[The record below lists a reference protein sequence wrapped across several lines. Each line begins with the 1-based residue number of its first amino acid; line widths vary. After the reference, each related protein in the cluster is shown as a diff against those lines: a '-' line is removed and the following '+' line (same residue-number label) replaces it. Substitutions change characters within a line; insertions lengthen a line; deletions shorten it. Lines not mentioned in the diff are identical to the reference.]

1 MSQFKYEK
9 LILDTAKALQCFIEE
24 YKRDR
29 PKFLNNNNNNNNN
42 QQQPQI
48 GELTEDK
55 VKLIT
60 TYALLNLTNVNN
72 QKDFNL
78 AVERY
83 LNDLKTS
90 EDGKTYVRYNNTW
103 KEVDFN
109 SFQGR
114 PGRDGYTPYIQN
126 GKWFLNNVDLG
137 VNATGESAYDI
148 AKRLNKPN
156 TDSEESWVNSL
167 KGNKGEQG
175 EKGLKGDKG
184 TSISSVTLSN
194 ESDKTYL
201 NINLEDNTSSK
212 LLLPLLK
219 GDKGEPGRDVDP
231 AVINRI
237 NTELS
242 NKVDKVDGKQLS
254 TNDFTTAE
262 KQKLE
267 SIDLSTKLDKGTYSG
282 TAKDLNDKIEQIL
295 TLLRS
300 NNVNLDTLQEI
311 VDYITLNRIKLEA
324 LGISNIAGLTQA
336 LSDKAPL
343 NHNHDDRYMLKEHK
357 PTWNDIQ
364 NKPDNLANSGNIQ
377 DLQRK
382 IDEINSVLSQK
393 ASVNHTHNWND
404 IQSKPSIN
412 KSDNVYTIPGIGGN
426 IEIPSWVGSNKP
438 VYTWDDIQNKPEF
451 NYLPLSGGLISPN
464 TNDYGQGIRIGTLN
478 SWSLIQL
485 GAVGLTGTTENS
497 WTISKK
503 PNNSLQINIG
513 EIGSQE
519 LKRGLNLTVD
529 TLSFSTKTN
538 TLFEV
543 NNEFAH
549 TDKIFDAPIIRI
561 HQSGLDY
568 ISLNSKDYK
577 LNVKI
582 GSGNRDS
589 GEFKPV
595 LASGYE
601 VPNGMQT
608 RLLAADGQ
616 NYGLGIGQKQT
627 INLKGLNENKY
638 YLVYCEVSPRDRVK
652 VRVQNALNWTS
663 KPSWATHD
671 GGFSLNLEFEQTG
684 NGWGSTISDI
694 NITQYNYLWSNVEPV
709 MNINQIGQSNKMYMY
724 LRGGGEYY
732 VYHWSQSGESNVWV
746 NPRKN
751 EGNLEENGVSL
762 PYCRDWDAN
771 LKVVATNIRSYKD
784 GTYGE
789 VTKIDKSL
797 VINEIFLD
805 NYSNSKTNIWTDNNE
820 LNVGSRNVGGY
831 SKIYCQGYKIHS
843 KDDNYI
849 LTAGGNSIHRKN
861 LVSKIIQVTTST
873 FGITENNVG
882 QIAHIANDCVLNFNT
897 MPELSTFA
905 VRKVYDG
912 GSVTFSGSL
921 PPIYTGDT
929 VLNGKKGST
938 AIIDYGLNNQIFIDI
953 RNI

>member
-29 PKFLNNNNNNNNN
+29 PKFLNNN
-42 QQQPQI
+42 
-48 GELTEDK
+48 
-55 VKLIT
+55 T

-83 LNDLKTS
+83 LNDLRTS

-103 KEVDFN
+103 KEVNLNDL
-109 SFQGR
+109 QGR

-126 GKWFLNNVDLG
+126 GKWFLNNIDLG

-156 TDSEESWVNSL
+156 TDSEENWVNSL

-184 TSISSVTLSN
+184 TGISSITLSN
-194 ESDKTYL
+194 ETDKTYL
-201 NINLEDNTSSK
+201 NINLENNTNSK

-231 AVINRI
+231 AVINRLNQEI
-237 NTELS
+237 DK
-242 NKVDKVDGKQLS
+242 KVDKVDGKQLS

-300 NNVNLDTLQEI
+300 NNVSLDTLQEI
-311 VDYITLNRIKLEA
+311 VDYITLNRTKLEA
-324 LGISNIAGLTQA
+324 LGINNIAGLTQA

-357 PTWNDIQ
+357 PTWNDVQ
-364 NKPDNLANSGNIQ
+364 NKPDNLATSCNIQ

-382 IDEINSVLSQK
+382 IDQVNSVLSQK
-393 ASVNHTHNWND
+393 ASTNHTHNWND
-404 IQSKPSIN
+404 IQSKPFIN
-412 KSDNVYTIPGIGGN
+412 KSGNVYTIPGLGGN
-426 IEIPSWVGSNKP
+426 IEIPSWVTQTKPTYDWSEIGNKP
-438 VYTWDDIQNKPEF
+438 SL
-451 NYLPLSGGLISPN
+451 NYLPLTGGVLTPGDVVWYDGLKIAKSTAGWSTFLLGSSGNLDNTSWMIARNPQGQLMIQSTDNGLDTGLLLSNDFLKWKGSIFSVTKEGEVHANKMLESPRLLLHVS
-464 TNDYGQGIRIGTLN
+464 GI
-478 SWSLIQL
+478 
-485 GAVGLTGTTENS
+485 
-497 WTISKK
+497 
-503 PNNSLQINIG
+503 
-513 EIGSQE
+513 
-519 LKRGLNLTVD
+519 
-529 TLSFSTKTN
+529 
-538 TLFEV
+538 
-543 NNEFAH
+543 
-549 TDKIFDAPIIRI
+549 
-561 HQSGLDY
+561 DY

-577 LNVKI
+577 LNVKD
-582 GSGNRDS
+582 GAAGRDS

-601 VPNGMQT
+601 VPNGKQT

-638 YLVYCEVSPRDRVK
+638 YLIYCEVSTMDRVR
-652 VRVQNALNWTS
+652 VRVQNALNYTS
-663 KPSWATHD
+663 KPSWSTHN
-671 GGFSLNLEFEQTG
+671 GGFSLNLEFNQTG
-684 NGWGSTISDI
+684 NGWGSNYSDI

-709 MNINQIGQSNKMYMY
+709 MSIGQIGQSNKMYMY

-732 VYHWSQSGESNVWV
+732 VYQWSQNGDSHVWV
-746 NPRKN
+746 NPRKS
-751 EGNLEENGVSL
+751 EGNFEENGVSL
-762 PYCRDWDAN
+762 PYCRDWDNN
-771 LKVVATNIRSYKD
+771 LKVVATTIRSYKD
-784 GTYGE
+784 GGYGE

-797 VINEIFLD
+797 VVNEVFLD

-820 LNVGSRNVGGY
+820 LNIGSRNAGGY
-831 SKIYCQGYKIHS
+831 SKIYCQGYKVNGS
-843 KDDNYI
+843 DDNH
-849 LTAGGNSIHRKN
+849 LLLAGGGTIHRKN
-861 LVSKIIQVTTST
+861 LVSKVIQVTTPT
-873 FGITENNVG
+873 FDITGDNVG
-882 QIAHIANDCVLNFNT
+882 QTAHVATNCVLNYNT

-905 VRKVYDG
+905 VRKIYDG

-921 PPIYTGDT
+921 SPIYTGDA

>member
-83 LNDLKTS
+83 LNDLRTS

-156 TDSEESWVNSL
+156 TDSEENWVNSL

-184 TSISSVTLSN
+184 TGISSITLSN
-194 ESDKTYL
+194 ETDKTYL
-201 NINLEDNTSSK
+201 NINLEDNTNSK

-231 AVINRI
+231 VVINRI
-237 NTELS
+237 NQEIDK
-242 NKVDKVDGKQLS
+242 KVDKVNGKQLS

-295 TLLRS
+295 TLLSS

-311 VDYITLNRIKLEA
+311 VDFITLNRSKLET

-364 NKPDNLANSGNIQ
+364 NKPDNLANIGNIQ

-382 IDEINSVLSQK
+382 IDQVNEVLSQK
-393 ASVNHTHNWND
+393 ASTNHTHNWND

-412 KSDNVYTIPGIGGN
+412 KSGNVYTIPGIGGN
-426 IEIPSWVGSNKP
+426 IEIPSWVTQTKP
-438 VYTWDDIQNKPEF
+438 TYDWTEIQNKPEF
-451 NYLPLSGGLISPN
+451 NYLLLSGGMITPTEN
-464 TNDYGQGIRIGTLN
+464 NFREGIRIGDKDG
-478 SWSLIQL
+478 WSLVQL
-485 GAVGLTGTTENS
+485 GAVNTFGTTENS
-497 WTISKK
+497 WTITKK
-503 PNNSLQINIG
+503 PNNSFQISNGGINDNI
-513 EIGSQE
+513 
-519 LKRGLNLTVD
+519 KKGLNLTANSL
-529 TLSFSTKTN
+529 TFSDNTN

-543 NNEFAH
+543 TNELVH
-549 TDKIFDAPIIRI
+549 TNKVFDAPYIRI
-561 HQSGLDY
+561 HQSGSDY

-577 LNVKI
+577 LNVKV

-601 VPNGMQT
+601 VPNGTQT
-608 RLLAADGQ
+608 KLLTANGES
-616 NYGLGIGQKQT
+616 YGLGVGQKQI

-638 YLVYCEVSPRDRVK
+638 YLIYCTVASTDRIK

-663 KPSWATHD
+663 KPSWSTHD

-684 NGWGSTISDI
+684 NGWGSN
-694 NITQYNYLWSNVEPV
+694 NIDLNIIQYNILWTNVEPV
-709 MNINQIGQSNKMYMY
+709 MNIGQISQSNKMYMY

-732 VYHWSQSGESNVWV
+732 VYHWSQEGKSDIWA
-746 NPRKN
+746 NPRKS
-751 EGNLEENGVSL
+751 EGNFEENGVSL
-762 PYCRDWDAN
+762 PYCKDWDNN
-771 LKVVATNIRSYKD
+771 LKVVATTIRSYKD
-784 GTYGE
+784 GSYGE

-805 NYSNSKTNIWTDNNE
+805 NYSNSKTNIWTQNNE
-820 LNVGSRNVGGY
+820 LNIGSRNNGGY
-831 SKIYCQGYKIHS
+831 TKINCNGYKKVDSSEDHFLLGNGEHEHRKFLGRCGEIS
-843 KDDNYI
+843 SNWTITQNWYGQSINI
-849 LTAGGNSIHRKN
+849 LAQCNVDLSPMENNFNISFRKCFAGG
-861 LVSKIIQVTTST
+861 QVT
-873 FGITENNVG
+873 FITTGKTV
-882 QIAHIANDCVLNFNT
+882 IF
-897 MPELSTFA
+897 
-905 VRKVYDG
+905 
-912 GSVTFSGSL
+912 
-921 PPIYTGDT
+921 TGDNQF
-929 VLNGKKGST
+929 NGGDGST
-938 AIIDYGLNNQIFIDI
+938 CVVSSTNNKLYIDI

>member
-29 PKFLNNNNNNNNN
+29 PKFLNNNNSNNNNN

-60 TYALLNLTNVNN
+60 TYALLNLTNTNN

-78 AVERY
+78 SIERY
-83 LNDLKTS
+83 LNDLRTS

-103 KEVDFN
+103 KEVNLNDL
-109 SFQGR
+109 QGR

-156 TDSEESWVNSL
+156 TDSEENWVNSL

-184 TSISSVTLSN
+184 TGISSITLSN
-194 ESDKTYL
+194 ETDKTYL
-201 NINLEDNTSSK
+201 NINLEDNTNSK

-231 AVINRI
+231 AIINRLNQAI
-237 NTELS
+237 N

-311 VDYITLNRIKLEA
+311 VDYITLNRTKLEA

-382 IDEINSVLSQK
+382 IDQINSVLSQK
-393 ASVNHTHNWND
+393 ASSNHTHNWSD

-412 KSDNVYTIPGIGGN
+412 KSDNVYTIPGLGGN
-426 IEIPSWVGSNKP
+426 IEIPSWVTQTKP
-438 VYTWDDIQNKPEF
+438 TYDWSEIQNKPEIDIELKYKRLTEVTGNITDLLKDKPGVFRVGDSARLQGMPNEDWYHFFGGRHYNRSEQRNYYFALRSHTVDNYFWLGRQNNTENVEWFKFVGFKDLNNNKLFREWNLEHGLSAYIGNSNVF
-451 NYLPLSGGLISPN
+451 NIRTGFSGGASDLLFGVQ
-464 TNDYGQGIRIGTLN
+464 NDKVVVPTYLESAN
-478 SWSLIQL
+478 
-485 GAVGLTGTTENS
+485 
-497 WTISKK
+497 
-503 PNNSLQINIG
+503 
-513 EIGSQE
+513 E
-519 LKRGLNLTVD
+519 LKGSELWLDTDKNGNVTRFRANND
-529 TLSFSTKTN
+529 TLTIGNKEWNDLKYLYTKGIKIWGN
-538 TLFEV
+538 TDDNKV
-543 NNEFAH
+543 
-549 TDKIFDAPIIRI
+549 
-561 HQSGLDY
+561 
-568 ISLNSKDYK
+568 
-577 LNVKI
+577 
-582 GSGNRDS
+582 
-589 GEFKPV
+589 V
-595 LASGYE
+595 LA
-601 VPNGMQT
+601 
-608 RLLAADGQ
+608 
-616 NYGLGIGQKQT
+616 
-627 INLKGLNENKY
+627 
-638 YLVYCEVSPRDRVK
+638 
-652 VRVQNALNWTS
+652 
-663 KPSWATHD
+663 
-671 GGFSLNLEFEQTG
+671 
-684 NGWGSTISDI
+684 
-694 NITQYNYLWSNVEPV
+694 
-709 MNINQIGQSNKMYMY
+709 
-724 LRGGGEYY
+724 GGG
-732 VYHWSQSGESNVWV
+732 
-746 NPRKN
+746 
-751 EGNLEENGVSL
+751 
-762 PYCRDWDAN
+762 
-771 LKVVATNIRSYKD
+771 T
-784 GTYGE
+784 
-789 VTKIDKSL
+789 
-797 VINEIFLD
+797 
-805 NYSNSKTNIWTDNNE
+805 
-820 LNVGSRNVGGY
+820 
-831 SKIYCQGYKIHS
+831 
-843 KDDNYI
+843 
-849 LTAGGNSIHRKN
+849 IHRKN
-861 LVSKIIQVTTST
+861 LVSKVIQVTTHT
-873 FGITENNVG
+873 FDITGDNVG
-882 QIAHIANDCVLNFNT
+882 QTAHVATNCVLNYNT

-905 VRKVYDG
+905 VRKIYDG

>member
-1 MSQFKYEK
+1 MSQFKHEK

-83 LNDLKTS
+83 LNDLRTS

-156 TDSEESWVNSL
+156 TDTESNWINSL
-167 KGNKGEQG
+167 KGDTGAVGQKGE
-175 EKGLKGDKG
+175 KGDKG
-184 TSISSVTLSN
+184 TGISSITLSN
-194 ESDKTYL
+194 ETDKTYL
-201 NINLEDNTSSK
+201 NINLEDNTNSK

-242 NKVDKVDGKQLS
+242 NKVDKVNGKQLS

-311 VDYITLNRIKLEA
+311 VDYITLNRSKLEA

-357 PTWNDIQ
+357 PTWNDVQ
-364 NKPDNLANSGNIQ
+364 NKPDNLATSGNIQ

-382 IDEINSVLSQK
+382 IDQVNSVLSQK
-393 ASVNHTHNWND
+393 ASTNHTHNWND

-438 VYTWDDIQNKPEF
+438 VYNWGDIQNKPEL
-451 NYLPLSGGLISPN
+451 NYLPLTGGTVTGNINLNGSLLINDKTRVEVRNNGNIAFGNKPFNDLVIGEFKGIQLWGQGNDKVVLAGGGVTNLSELKNENIKVGGRNLITDSKKERYKEYRGTVEDYIYYGIVGGTLEKNTTYTLSLEYKSENIRSVEIFFINEGFSQAPNKKIPN
-464 TNDYGQGIRIGTLN
+464 TNGEWKRETL
-478 SWSLIQL
+478 
-485 GAVGLTGTTENS
+485 TFTT
-497 WTISKK
+497 
-503 PNNSLQINIG
+503 
-513 EIGSQE
+513 
-519 LKRGLNLTVD
+519 
-529 TLSFSTKTN
+529 
-538 TLFEV
+538 
-543 NNEFAH
+543 
-549 TDKIFDAPIIRI
+549 
-561 HQSGLDY
+561 
-568 ISLNSKDYK
+568 
-577 LNVKI
+577 
-582 GSGNRDS
+582 
-589 GEFKPV
+589 
-595 LASGYE
+595 
-601 VPNGMQT
+601 
-608 RLLAADGQ
+608 
-616 NYGLGIGQKQT
+616 
-627 INLKGLNENKY
+627 
-638 YLVYCEVSPRDRVK
+638 
-652 VRVQNALNWTS
+652 
-663 KPSWATHD
+663 
-671 GGFSLNLEFEQTG
+671 
-684 NGWGSTISDI
+684 
-694 NITQYNYLWSNVEPV
+694 
-709 MNINQIGQSNKMYMY
+709 
-724 LRGGGEYY
+724 
-732 VYHWSQSGESNVWV
+732 
-746 NPRKN
+746 
-751 EGNLEENGVSL
+751 
-762 PYCRDWDAN
+762 DAN
-771 LKVVATNIRSYKD
+771 LSPKCSIRIDNNGSDTGDVTSKLWIRNVKLEKGNIATDWTPAFEDLIAEKTWEKQQHSL
-784 GTYGE
+784 YGE
-789 VTKIDKSL
+789 SL
-797 VINEIFLD
+797 VTTLPSVQREVVID
-805 NYSNSKTNIWTDNNE
+805 NNSNSKNNLWTADNE

-831 SKIYCQGYKIHS
+831 AKINCNGYKLTG
-843 KDDNYI
+843 KDDNFV
-849 LTAGGNSIHRKN
+849 LTAGGGAKN
-861 LVSKIIQVTTST
+861 LSDFDFYKGSIEPNDLNVFQSRKTGVYVVKYPVGWGTLVNFKSGGSTSSIEFLKRNWYAWSRIGVRNSVDDARFNEDNGEFSDLAWYSDVYRPGIIRYNWDATKEHQNNTVFVSQSGYIELNQL
-873 FGITENNVG
+873 EN
-882 QIAHIANDCVLNFNT
+882 
-897 MPELSTFA
+897 LSSMSF
-905 VRKVYDG
+905 RKV
-912 GSVTFSGSL
+912 FSNGNVEFRCSGKQI
-921 PPIYTGDT
+921 IYTGDNQF
-929 VLNGKKGST
+929 NGKDGST
-938 AIIDYGLNNQIFIDI
+938 AVVSIYENKCYIDI

>member
-1 MSQFKYEK
+1 MSQFKYDK

-83 LNDLKTS
+83 LNDLRTS

-103 KEVDFN
+103 KEVNLNDL
-109 SFQGR
+109 QGR

-156 TDSEESWVNSL
+156 TDTESNWINSL
-167 KGNKGEQG
+167 KGDTGAVGQRGE
-175 EKGLKGDKG
+175 KGDKG
-184 TSISSVTLSN
+184 TGISSITLSN
-194 ESDKTYL
+194 ETDKTYL
-201 NINLEDNTSSK
+201 NINLEDNTNSK

-231 AVINRI
+231 AVINRLNQAI
-237 NTELS
+237 N

-311 VDYITLNRIKLEA
+311 VDYITLNRTKLEA

-357 PTWNDIQ
+357 PTWNDVQ
-364 NKPDNLANSGNIQ
+364 NKPDNLATSGNIQ

-382 IDEINSVLSQK
+382 IDQVNSVLSQK
-393 ASVNHTHNWND
+393 ASTNHTHNWND

-438 VYTWDDIQNKPEF
+438 VYNWGDIQNKPEF
-451 NYLPLSGGLISPN
+451 NYLPLSGGMITPTEN
-464 TNDYGQGIRIGTLN
+464 NFREGIRIGDKDG
-478 SWSLIQL
+478 WSLVQL
-485 GAVGLTGTTENS
+485 GAVNTFGTTENS
-497 WTISKK
+497 WTIAKK
-503 PNNSLQINIG
+503 PNNSFQISNGGINDNT
-513 EIGSQE
+513 
-519 LKRGLNLTVD
+519 KKGLNLTANALTFSDD
-529 TLSFSTKTN
+529 TKV
-538 TLFEV
+538 LFEV
-543 NNEFAH
+543 NNEVAH
-549 TDKIFDAPIIRI
+549 TDKLFDAPILRV
-561 HQSGLDY
+561 HVSEVDY
-568 ISLNSKDYK
+568 ISLNSKGSK
-577 LNVKI
+577 LNVKD
-582 GSGNRDS
+582 GAAGRDS

-601 VPNGMQT
+601 IPNGKQT

-616 NYGLGIGQKQT
+616 NYGLGVGQKQT
-627 INLKGLNENKY
+627 INLKGLNESKY
-638 YLVYCEVSPRDRVK
+638 YLVYCNVSTFDRVR
-652 VRVQNALNWTS
+652 VRVHNALHYTS
-663 KPSWATHD
+663 NPSWATHT
-671 GGFSLNLEFEQTG
+671 GGFSLVLDFEQTG
-684 NGWGSTISDI
+684 NGWGTIYTDI
-694 NITQYNYLWSNVEPV
+694 VINQYYYLWTNVHPV
-709 MNINQIGQSNKMYMY
+709 MRVDQLANSNTMFMY

-732 VYHWSQSGESNVWV
+732 IYQWSQVGNSDSWV
-746 NPRKN
+746 NPRKDN
-751 EGNLEENGVSL
+751 GNYEVSGQSI
-762 PYCRDWDAN
+762 PYCTDWDEN
-771 LKVVATNIRSYKD
+771 LKVVVRKFIADKNAL
-784 GTYGE
+784 YGE
-789 VTKIDKSL
+789 WTKYNGKIISKGVVVENYPDTARFQLTSNEAEMFVTTENL
-797 VINEIFLD
+797 
-805 NYSNSKTNIWTDNNE
+805 TNF
-820 LNVGSRNVGGY
+820 VKVRAGGY
-831 SKIYCQGYKIHS
+831 KVNGS
-843 KDDNYI
+843 DDNH
-849 LTAGGNSIHRKN
+849 LLLAGGGTIHRKN
-861 LVSKIIQVTTST
+861 LVSKVIQVTTPT
-873 FGITENNVG
+873 FDITGDNVG
-882 QIAHIANDCVLNFNT
+882 QTAHVATNCVLNYNT

-929 VLNGKKGST
+929 ALNGKKGST

>member
-29 PKFLNNNNNNNNN
+29 PKFLNNNNNNNQNN
-42 QQQPQI
+42 NNQPQI
-48 GELTEDK
+48 GALTEDK

-78 AVERY
+78 TVERY

-114 PGRDGYTPYIQN
+114 LGRDGYTPYIQN

-156 TDSEESWVNSL
+156 TDTESNWINSL
-167 KGNKGEQG
+167 KGDTGAVGQKGE
-175 EKGLKGDKG
+175 KGDKG
-184 TSISSVTLSN
+184 TGISSITLSN
-194 ESDKTYL
+194 ETDKTYL
-201 NINLEDNTSSK
+201 NINLEDNTNSK

-231 AVINRI
+231 AVINRLNQEI
-237 NTELS
+237 DK
-242 NKVDKVDGKQLS
+242 KVDKVDGKQLS

-311 VDYITLNRIKLEA
+311 VDYINLNRTKLEA

-364 NKPDNLANSGNIQ
+364 NKPDNLANIGNIQ

-382 IDEINSVLSQK
+382 IDQVNSVLSQK
-393 ASVNHTHNWND
+393 ASTNHTHNW
-404 IQSKPSIN
+404 S
-412 KSDNVYTIPGIGGN
+412 
-426 IEIPSWVGSNKP
+426 
-438 VYTWDDIQNKPEF
+438 DIQNKPEF
-451 NYLPLSGGLISPN
+451 NYLPLSGGMITPTEN
-464 TNDYGQGIRIGTLN
+464 AYREGIRIGNKDGL
-478 SWSLIQL
+478 SLVML
-485 GAVGLTGTTENS
+485 GAVGASGTTENS
-497 WTISKK
+497 WTVAKK
-503 PNNSLQINIG
+503 SDNSFQINNGDIL
-513 EIGSQE
+513 GSV
-519 LKRGLNLTVD
+519 KKGLNLTANS
-529 TLSFSTKTN
+529 LSFSDNTS

-549 TDKIFDAPIIRI
+549 TDKVFDAPYIRI
-561 HQSGLDY
+561 HQSGSDY

-577 LNVKI
+577 LNVKV
-582 GSGNRDS
+582 GSANRDS

-601 VPNGMQT
+601 IPNGTHT

-627 INLKGLNENKY
+627 INLKVLNENKY
-638 YLVYCEVSPRDRVK
+638 YLVYCNVSSADRVR
-652 VRVQNALNWTS
+652 VRVHNSLNYTS
-663 KPSWATHD
+663 KPSWTTHA
-671 GGFSLNLEFEQTG
+671 GGFSLVLDFEQTG
-684 NGWGSTISDI
+684 DGWGTIQSDI
-694 NITQYNYLWSNVEPV
+694 IINQYYYQWTNVHPV
-709 MNINQIGQSNKMYMY
+709 MQIGQLGQSNTMFMY

-732 VYHWSQSGESNVWV
+732 IYQWSQIGNSDSWA
-746 NPRKN
+746 NPRKDS
-751 EGNLEENGVSL
+751 GNYEASGQSI
-762 PYCRDWDAN
+762 PYCKDWDEN

-784 GTYGE
+784 GSYGE

-805 NYSNSKTNIWTDNNE
+805 NYSNSKTNIWTANSE
-820 LNVGSRNVGGY
+820 LNVGSRNRGGY
-831 SKIYCQGYKIHS
+831 SFINCNGYKKVNSSGDHFLLGNGEHEHRKFIGRCGEIS
-843 KDDNYI
+843 SNWTITQNWYGQSINI
-849 LTAGGNSIHRKN
+849 LAQCNVDLSPMENNFNISFRKCFAGG
-861 LVSKIIQVTTST
+861 QVT
-873 FGITENNVG
+873 FITTGKTV
-882 QIAHIANDCVLNFNT
+882 IF
-897 MPELSTFA
+897 
-905 VRKVYDG
+905 
-912 GSVTFSGSL
+912 
-921 PPIYTGDT
+921 TGDNQF
-929 VLNGKKGST
+929 NGGDGST
-938 AIIDYGLNNQIFIDI
+938 CVVSSTNNKLYIDI

>member
-29 PKFLNNNNNNNNN
+29 PKFLN
-42 QQQPQI
+42 
-48 GELTEDK
+48 EDK

-103 KEVDFN
+103 KEINFN

-156 TDSEESWVNSL
+156 TDSEENWVNSL

-184 TSISSVTLSN
+184 TGISSITLSN
-194 ESDKTYL
+194 ETDKTYL
-201 NINLEDNTSSK
+201 NINLEDNTNSK

-231 AVINRI
+231 AVINRLNQEI
-237 NTELS
+237 DK
-242 NKVDKVDGKQLS
+242 KVDKVDGKQLS

-311 VDYITLNRIKLEA
+311 VDYITLNRTKLEA

-357 PTWNDIQ
+357 PTWNDVQ
-364 NKPDNLANSGNIQ
+364 NKPDNLATSGNIQ

-382 IDEINSVLSQK
+382 IDEINSVLTQK

-412 KSDNVYTIPGIGGN
+412 KSNNVYTIPGIGGN

-438 VYTWDDIQNKPEF
+438 VYNWGDIQNKPEF
-451 NYLPLSGGLISPN
+451 NYLPLSGGMITPTEN
-464 TNDYGQGIRIGTLN
+464 NFREGIRIGDKDG
-478 SWSLIQL
+478 WSLVQL
-485 GAVGLTGTTENS
+485 GAVNTFGTTENS
-497 WTISKK
+497 WTITKK
-503 PNNSLQINIG
+503 PNNSFQISNGNINDNT
-513 EIGSQE
+513 
-519 LKRGLNLTVD
+519 KKGLNLTANSL
-529 TLSFSTKTN
+529 TFSDNTN

-543 NNEFAH
+543 NNEFVH
-549 TDKIFDAPIIRI
+549 TNKVFDTPILRL

-577 LNVKI
+577 LNVKV
-582 GSGNRDS
+582 GSGNRDD

-601 VPNGMQT
+601 IPNGVRT
-608 RLLAADGQ
+608 RLLTANGE
-616 NYGLGIGQKQT
+616 NYGLGVGQKQT
-627 INLKGLNENKY
+627 IDLKGLPEDKY
-638 YLVYCEVSPRDRVK
+638 YLITCPCHSLDRK
-652 VRVQNALNWTS
+652 RVRVHDALDYLS
-663 KPSWATHD
+663 KPSWSTHN
-671 GGFSLNLEFEQTG
+671 GGFSLVLDFEQTG
-684 NGWGSTISDI
+684 NGWGTISVDDVI
-694 NITQYNYLWSNVEPV
+694 NQYYFSWSNVDPAMHV
-709 MNINQIGQSNKMYMY
+709 GQLFNSSMMFMY
-724 LRGGGEYY
+724 LRGGG
-732 VYHWSQSGESNVWV
+732 VYNIYTWSQIGDSASWINYRKTEGEYENSGQN
-746 NPRKN
+746 
-751 EGNLEENGVSL
+751 L
-762 PYCRDWDAN
+762 PYCRDWDEN
-771 LKVVATNIRSYKD
+771 LKIIVRKFLSGKNE
-784 GTYGE
+784 TYNEWTKYNGKIISKGLIVE
-789 VTKIDKSL
+789 NYPDTARFQLSSNEAEMFVTTE
-797 VINEIFLD
+797 NQ
-805 NYSNSKTNIWTDNNE
+805 NNF
-820 LNVGSRNVGGY
+820 VKVRAA
-831 SKIYCQGYKIHS
+831 GYKIS
-843 KDDNYI
+843 GLDDSY
-849 LTAGGNSIHRKN
+849 LLLAGGGVINRRN
-861 LVSKIIQVTTST
+861 LISTVIQVTTPT
-873 FGITENNVG
+873 FDITGDNVG
-882 QIAHIANDCVLNFNT
+882 QTAHVATNCVLNYNT

-905 VRKVYDG
+905 VRKIYDG

>member
-42 QQQPQI
+42 NNQQQLQI
-48 GELTEDK
+48 GELTEDR

-83 LNDLKTS
+83 LNNLKTS

-156 TDSEESWVNSL
+156 TDSEENWVNSL

-184 TSISSVTLSN
+184 
-194 ESDKTYL
+194 
-201 NINLEDNTSSK
+201 
-212 LLLPLLK
+212 
-219 GDKGEPGRDVDP
+219 EPGRDVDP

-237 NTELS
+237 NQEIDK
-242 NKVDKVDGKQLS
+242 KVDKVDGKQLS

-311 VDYITLNRIKLEA
+311 VDYITLNRTKLEA

-357 PTWNDIQ
+357 PTWNDVQ
-364 NKPDNLANSGNIQ
+364 NKPDNLATSGNIQ

-382 IDEINSVLSQK
+382 IDQVNSVLSQK
-393 ASVNHTHNWND
+393 ASTNHTHNW
-404 IQSKPSIN
+404 S
-412 KSDNVYTIPGIGGN
+412 
-426 IEIPSWVGSNKP
+426 
-438 VYTWDDIQNKPEF
+438 DIQNKPEF
-451 NYLPLSGGLISPN
+451 NYLPLSGGMITPTEN
-464 TNDYGQGIRIGTLN
+464 AYREGIRIGN
-478 SWSLIQL
+478 KDGWSLVML
-485 GAVGLTGTTENS
+485 GAVGASGTTENS
-497 WTISKK
+497 WTVAKK
-503 PNNSLQINIG
+503 SDNSFQINNGDI
-513 EIGSQE
+513 SDSV
-519 LKRGLNLTVD
+519 KRGLNLTANSL
-529 TLSFSTKTN
+529 TFSNNTN

-543 NNEFAH
+543 TNERVY
-549 TDKIFDAPIIRI
+549 TDKMFEAPIMLI
-561 HQSGLDY
+561 HKPSSDY
-568 ISLNSKDYK
+568 IALNSKDYK
-577 LNVKI
+577 LNVKV

-601 VPNGMQT
+601 VPNGTQT
-608 RLLAADGQ
+608 KLLTANGES
-616 NYGLGIGQKQT
+616 YGLGVGQKQI

-638 YLVYCEVSPRDRVK
+638 YLIYCTVASTDRIK

-663 KPSWATHD
+663 KPSWSTHD

-684 NGWGSTISDI
+684 NGWGSN
-694 NITQYNYLWSNVEPV
+694 NIDLNIIQYNILWTNVEPV
-709 MNINQIGQSNKMYMY
+709 MNIGQIGQSNKMYMY
-724 LRGGGEYY
+724 LRGGGEYC
-732 VYHWSQSGESNVWV
+732 VYHWSQEGKSDIWT

-751 EGNLEENGVSL
+751 EGNFEEHGVSI
-762 PYCRDWDAN
+762 PYCRDWDEN

-784 GTYGE
+784 GTYGV
-789 VTKIDKSL
+789 VTKIDKPV

-805 NYSNSKTNIWTDNNE
+805 NYSNSKTNIWTQNNE
-820 LNVGSRNVGGY
+820 LNIGSRNAGSY
-831 SKIYCQGYKIHS
+831 SKIYCQGYKVNGS
-843 KDDNYI
+843 DDNH
-849 LTAGGNSIHRKN
+849 LLLAGGGTIHRKN
-861 LVSKIIQVTTST
+861 LVSKVIQVTTPT
-873 FGITENNVG
+873 FDITGDNVG
-882 QIAHIANDCVLNFNT
+882 QTVHIANDCVLNYNT

-921 PPIYTGDT
+921 PVIYTGDT

-938 AIIDYGLNNQIFIDI
+938 AIIDYGLNNQIFVDI

>member
-9 LILDTAKALQCFIEE
+9 LIVETAKALQCFIEE

-29 PKFLNNNNNNNNN
+29 PKFLNNNNNNNN

-60 TYALLNLTNVNN
+60 TYALLNLTNTNN

-78 AVERY
+78 AIERY

-156 TDSEESWVNSL
+156 TDTESNWINSL
-167 KGNKGEQG
+167 KGDTGAVGQRGE
-175 EKGLKGDKG
+175 KGDKG
-184 TSISSVTLSN
+184 TGISSITLSN
-194 ESDKTYL
+194 ETDKTYL
-201 NINLEDNTSSK
+201 NINLEDNTNSK

-231 AVINRI
+231 AVINRLNQAI
-237 NTELS
+237 N

-311 VDYITLNRIKLEA
+311 VDYITLNRTKLEA

-364 NKPDNLANSGNIQ
+364 NKPDNLATSGNIQ

-382 IDEINSVLSQK
+382 IDQVNSVLSQK
-393 ASVNHTHNWND
+393 ASTNHTHNWND

-438 VYTWDDIQNKPEF
+438 VYNWGEIQNKPEF

-519 LKRGLNLTVD
+519 LKKGLNLTAD

-549 TDKIFDAPIIRI
+549 TDKVFDAPYIRI
-561 HQSGLDY
+561 HQSGSDY

-601 VPNGMQT
+601 VPNGTQT

-616 NYGLGIGQKQT
+616 NYGLGVGQKQT
-627 INLKGLNENKY
+627 IDLKGLPENKY
-638 YLVYCEVSPRDRVK
+638 YLITCPCHSSDRK
-652 VRVQNALNWTS
+652 RVRVQDALNYLS
-663 KPSWATHD
+663 KPSWSTHS
-671 GGFSLNLEFEQTG
+671 GGFSLVLDFEQTG
-684 NGWGSTISDI
+684 NGWSTISPDNVI
-694 NITQYNYLWSNVEPV
+694 NQYYYQWSNAHPAMYV
-709 MNINQIGQSNKMYMY
+709 GQLFNSSMMFMY
-724 LRGGGEYY
+724 LRGGG
-732 VYHWSQSGESNVWV
+732 VYHIYTWSQTGDSASWINYRKTEGEYENSGQ
-746 NPRKN
+746 K
-751 EGNLEENGVSL
+751 L
-762 PYCRDWDAN
+762 PYCRDWDES
-771 LKVVATNIRSYKD
+771 LKIVVRKFIAGKNE
-784 GTYGE
+784 TYNEWTKYNGKIISKGLVVE
-789 VTKIDKSL
+789 NYPDTARFQLTSNESEMFVTTESI
-797 VINEIFLD
+797 
-805 NYSNSKTNIWTDNNE
+805 SNFVK
-820 LNVGSRNVGGY
+820 VRAGGY
-831 SKIYCQGYKIHS
+831 KVNDS
-843 KDDNYI
+843 DDNH
-849 LTAGGNSIHRKN
+849 LLLAGGGTIHRKN
-861 LVSKIIQVTTST
+861 LVSKVIQVTTPT
-873 FGITENNVG
+873 FDITGDNVG
-882 QIAHIANDCVLNFNT
+882 QTAHIATNCVLNYNT

-905 VRKVYDG
+905 VRKVFDG
-912 GSVTFSGSL
+912 GSVKFSGSL

>member
-103 KEVDFN
+103 KEINFN
-109 SFQGR
+109 NFQGR

-126 GKWFLNNVDLG
+126 GKWFLNNVDLD

-156 TDSEESWVNSL
+156 TDTESNWINSL
-167 KGNKGEQG
+167 KGDTGAVGQRGE
-175 EKGLKGDKG
+175 KGDKG
-184 TSISSVTLSN
+184 TGISNITLSN
-194 ESDKTYL
+194 ETDKTYL
-201 NINLEDNTSSK
+201 NINLEDNTNSK

-237 NTELS
+237 NQEIDK
-242 NKVDKVDGKQLS
+242 KVDKVDGKQLS

-311 VDYITLNRIKLEA
+311 VDYITLNRTKLEA

-336 LSDKAPL
+336 LADKAPL

-357 PTWNDIQ
+357 PT
-364 NKPDNLANSGNIQ
+364 
-377 DLQRK
+377 
-382 IDEINSVLSQK
+382 
-393 ASVNHTHNWND
+393 WND

-438 VYTWDDIQNKPEF
+438 VYNWGDIQNKPEF
-451 NYLPLSGGLISPN
+451 NYLPLSGGMITPTEN
-464 TNDYGQGIRIGTLN
+464 NFREGIRIGDKDG
-478 SWSLIQL
+478 WSLVQL
-485 GAVGLTGTTENS
+485 GAVNTFGTTENS
-497 WTISKK
+497 WTIAKK
-503 PNNSLQINIG
+503 PNNSFQISNGGINDNT
-513 EIGSQE
+513 
-519 LKRGLNLTVD
+519 KKGLNLTANALTFSDD
-529 TLSFSTKTN
+529 TKV
-538 TLFEV
+538 LFEV
-543 NNEFAH
+543 NNEVAH
-549 TDKIFDAPIIRI
+549 TDKLFDAPILRV
-561 HQSGLDY
+561 HVSEVDY
-568 ISLNSKDYK
+568 ISLNSKGSK
-577 LNVKI
+577 LNVKD
-582 GSGNRDS
+582 GAAGREN
-589 GEFKPV
+589 GEFKRV
-595 LASGYE
+595 LAAGYE
-601 VPNGMQT
+601 IPNGAHT
-608 RLLAADGQ
+608 RLLTANGE

-638 YLVYCEVSPRDRVK
+638 YLVYCNVSSADRVR
-652 VRVQNALNWTS
+652 VRVHNSLNYTS
-663 KPSWATHD
+663 KPYWTTHA
-671 GGFSLNLEFEQTG
+671 GGFSLVLDFEQTG
-684 NGWGSTISDI
+684 DGWGTIQSDI
-694 NITQYNYLWSNVEPV
+694 IVNQYYYQWTNVHPV
-709 MNINQIGQSNKMYMY
+709 MQIGQLGQSNTMFMY

-732 VYHWSQSGESNVWV
+732 IYQWSQIGNSDSWV
-746 NPRKN
+746 NPRKDS
-751 EGNLEENGVSL
+751 GNYEVLGQSI
-762 PYCRDWDAN
+762 PYCKDWNED
-771 LKVVATNIRSYKD
+771 LKVVVRKFIADKNTL
-784 GTYGE
+784 YGE
-789 VTKIDKSL
+789 WTKYNGKIISKGL
-797 VINEIFLD
+797 VIENYPDTARFQLTSNEAEMFVTTESI
-805 NYSNSKTNIWTDNNE
+805 SNFVK
-820 LNVGSRNVGGY
+820 VRAGGY
-831 SKIYCQGYKIHS
+831 KVNGS
-843 KDDNYI
+843 DDNH
-849 LTAGGNSIHRKN
+849 LLLAGGGTIHRKN
-861 LVSKIIQVTTST
+861 LVSKVIQVTTPT
-873 FGITENNVG
+873 FNITGDNVG
-882 QIAHIANDCVLNFNT
+882 QIAHIANDCVLNYNT

-905 VRKVYDG
+905 VRKIYDG

>member
-83 LNDLKTS
+83 LNDLRTS

-103 KEVDFN
+103 KEVNFN

-156 TDSEESWVNSL
+156 TDTESNWINSL
-167 KGNKGEQG
+167 KGDTGAVGQKGE
-175 EKGLKGDKG
+175 KGDKG
-184 TSISSVTLSN
+184 TGISSITLSN
-194 ESDKTYL
+194 ETDKTYL
-201 NINLEDNTSSK
+201 NINLEDNTNSK

-311 VDYITLNRIKLEA
+311 VDYITLNRSKLEA

-382 IDEINSVLSQK
+382 IDQVNSVLSQK
-393 ASVNHTHNWND
+393 ASTNHTHNWND

-412 KSDNVYTIPGIGGN
+412 KSGNVYTIPGIGGN

-438 VYTWDDIQNKPEF
+438 VYNWGDIQNKPEL
-451 NYLPLSGGLISPN
+451 NYLPLTGGTVTGNINLNGSLLI
-464 TNDYGQGIRIGTLN
+464 NDKTRVEVRNNGNIVFGN
-478 SWSLIQL
+478 
-485 GAVGLTGTTENS
+485 
-497 WTISKK
+497 K
-503 PNNSLQINIG
+503 PFNDLVI
-513 EIGSQE
+513 
-519 LKRGLNLTVD
+519 
-529 TLSFSTKTN
+529 
-538 TLFEV
+538 
-543 NNEFAH
+543 
-549 TDKIFDAPIIRI
+549 
-561 HQSGLDY
+561 
-568 ISLNSKDYK
+568 
-577 LNVKI
+577 
-582 GSGNRDS
+582 
-589 GEFKPV
+589 GEFKGIQLWGQGNDKVV
-595 LASGYE
+595 LAG
-601 VPNGMQT
+601 
-608 RLLAADGQ
+608 
-616 NYGLGIGQKQT
+616 
-627 INLKGLNENKY
+627 
-638 YLVYCEVSPRDRVK
+638 
-652 VRVQNALNWTS
+652 
-663 KPSWATHD
+663 
-671 GGFSLNLEFEQTG
+671 
-684 NGWGSTISDI
+684 
-694 NITQYNYLWSNVEPV
+694 
-709 MNINQIGQSNKMYMY
+709 
-724 LRGGGEYY
+724 
-732 VYHWSQSGESNVWV
+732 
-746 NPRKN
+746 
-751 EGNLEENGVSL
+751 
-762 PYCRDWDAN
+762 
-771 LKVVATNIRSYKD
+771 
-784 GTYGE
+784 GE
-789 VTKIDKSL
+789 VTNLSELKNENVKVGGRNYVLKSKEKQTSVGYIGKYWTLSEPAIVGIQYTFSCYASVEDGRQLCVYFTDIDGKRRQYIITDLVNGYNEFTIIPNYAWTGLCAFHEVSGVSPAPTATIEKLKFEKGNKATDWTPAPEDLIAEKTWEKQQHSLYGESL
-797 VINEIFLD
+797 VTTLPSVQREVVID
-805 NYSNSKTNIWTDNNE
+805 NNSNSKNNLWTADNE

-831 SKIYCQGYKIHS
+831 AKINCNGYKLTG
-843 KDDNYI
+843 KDDNFV
-849 LTAGGNSIHRKN
+849 LTAGGGAKN
-861 LVSKIIQVTTST
+861 LSDFDFYKGSIEPNDLNVFQSRKTGVYVVKYPVGWGTLVNFKSGGSTSSIEFLKRNWYAWSRIGVRNSVDDARFNEDNGEFCDLAWYSDVYRPGIIRYNWDATKEHQNDTVFVSQSGYIELNQL
-873 FGITENNVG
+873 EN
-882 QIAHIANDCVLNFNT
+882 
-897 MPELSTFA
+897 LSSMSF
-905 VRKVYDG
+905 RKV
-912 GSVTFSGSL
+912 FSNGNVEFRCSGKQI
-921 PPIYTGDT
+921 IYTGDNQF
-929 VLNGKKGST
+929 NGKDGST
-938 AIIDYGLNNQIFIDI
+938 AVVSIYENKCYIDI

>member
-9 LILDTAKALQCFIEE
+9 LIIETAKALQCFIEE

-29 PKFLNNNNNNNNN
+29 PKFLNNNNNNNN

-103 KEVDFN
+103 KEIDFN
-109 SFQGR
+109 SFKGR

-156 TDSEESWVNSL
+156 TDTESNWINSL
-167 KGNKGEQG
+167 KGDTGAVGQRGE
-175 EKGLKGDKG
+175 KGDKG
-184 TSISSVTLSN
+184 TGISSITLSN
-194 ESDKTYL
+194 ETDKTYL
-201 NINLEDNTSSK
+201 NINLEDNTNSK

-231 AVINRI
+231 AVINRLNQAI
-237 NTELS
+237 N

-311 VDYITLNRIKLEA
+311 VDYITLNRTKLEA

-357 PTWNDIQ
+357 PTWNDVQ
-364 NKPDNLANSGNIQ
+364 NKPDNLTTSGNIQ

-382 IDEINSVLSQK
+382 IDQVNSVLSQK
-393 ASVNHTHNWND
+393 ASTNHTHNWND

-438 VYTWDDIQNKPEF
+438 VYNWGDIQNKPEF
-451 NYLPLSGGLISPN
+451 NYLPLSGGMITPN
-464 TNDYGQGIRIGTLN
+464 ENNFREGIRIGDKDG
-478 SWSLIQL
+478 WSLVQL
-485 GAVGLTGTTENS
+485 GAVNTFGTTENS
-497 WTISKK
+497 WTIAKK
-503 PNNSLQINIG
+503 PNNSFQISNGGINDNT
-513 EIGSQE
+513 
-519 LKRGLNLTVD
+519 KKGLNLTVNAL
-529 TLSFSTKTN
+529 TFSDNTN

-549 TDKIFDAPIIRI
+549 TNKLFDAPYIRI
-561 HQSGLDY
+561 HQSGSDY

-577 LNVKI
+577 LNVKV

-601 VPNGMQT
+601 VPNGTQT
-608 RLLAADGQ
+608 KLLTANGES
-616 NYGLGIGQKQT
+616 YGLGVGQKQI

-638 YLVYCEVSPRDRVK
+638 YLVYCNVSSYDRVR
-652 VRVQNALNWTS
+652 VRVHNALHYTS
-663 KPSWATHD
+663 KPSWTTHE
-671 GGFSLNLEFEQTG
+671 GGFSLVLDFEQTG
-684 NGWGSTISDI
+684 DGWGTIQSDI
-694 NITQYNYLWSNVEPV
+694 IINQYYYQWTYVHPV
-709 MNINQIGQSNKMYMY
+709 MQIGQLGQSNTMFMY

-732 VYHWSQSGESNVWV
+732 IYQWSQIGNSDSWINLRKDSGNYEAS
-746 NPRKN
+746 
-751 EGNLEENGVSL
+751 GQSI
-762 PYCRDWDAN
+762 PYCKDWDEN
-771 LKVVATNIRSYKD
+771 LKVVVRKFIANKNAL
-784 GTYGE
+784 YGE
-789 VTKIDKSL
+789 WTKYNGKIISKGLVVENYPDTARFQLTSNEAEMFVTTE
-797 VINEIFLD
+797 N
-805 NYSNSKTNIWTDNNE
+805 
-820 LNVGSRNVGGY
+820 LNTFVKVRSGGY
-831 SKIYCQGYKIHS
+831 KVNGS
-843 KDDNYI
+843 DDNH
-849 LTAGGNSIHRKN
+849 LLLAGGGTIHRKN
-861 LVSKIIQVTTST
+861 LVSKVIQVTTPT
-873 FGITENNVG
+873 FDITGDNIG
-882 QIAHIANDCVLNFNT
+882 QTAHVATNCVLNYNT

-905 VRKVYDG
+905 VRKVFDG

>member
-42 QQQPQI
+42 NQQQPQI
-48 GELTEDK
+48 GELTEDR

-156 TDSEESWVNSL
+156 TDTESNWINSL
-167 KGNKGEQG
+167 KGDTGAVGQRGE
-175 EKGLKGDKG
+175 KGDKG
-184 TSISSVTLSN
+184 TGISSITLSN
-194 ESDKTYL
+194 ETDKTYL
-201 NINLEDNTSSK
+201 NINLEDNTNSK

-231 AVINRI
+231 AVINRLNQAI
-237 NTELS
+237 N

-311 VDYITLNRIKLEA
+311 VDYITLNRSKLEA

-357 PTWNDIQ
+357 PTWNDVQ
-364 NKPDNLANSGNIQ
+364 NKPDNLATSGNIQ

-382 IDEINSVLSQK
+382 IDEINSVLTQK

-412 KSDNVYTIPGIGGN
+412 KSNNVYTIPGIGGN
-426 IEIPSWVGSNKP
+426 IEIPSWVTQTKPTYDWSEIGNKP
-438 VYTWDDIQNKPEF
+438 SL
-451 NYLPLSGGLISPN
+451 NYLPLTGGMITPTEN
-464 TNDYGQGIRIGTLN
+464 NFREGIRIGN
-478 SWSLIQL
+478 KNGWSLVQL
-485 GAVGLTGTTENS
+485 GAIDTFGTTENS
-497 WTISKK
+497 WTIAKK
-503 PNNSLQINIG
+503 PNNSF
-513 EIGSQE
+513 EITNGGITNDAV
-519 LKRGLNLTVD
+519 KGLNLTTNSLTFSDTTKTLFKVQNDKVVVPTYLESANKLKGSELWLDTDKNGNVTRFRANND
-529 TLSFSTKTN
+529 TLTIGNKEWNDLKYLHTKGI
-538 TLFEV
+538 
-543 NNEFAH
+543 
-549 TDKIFDAPIIRI
+549 KIW
-561 HQSGLDY
+561 
-568 ISLNSKDYK
+568 
-577 LNVKI
+577 
-582 GSGNRDS
+582 
-589 GEFKPV
+589 
-595 LASGYE
+595 
-601 VPNGMQT
+601 
-608 RLLAADGQ
+608 
-616 NYGLGIGQKQT
+616 
-627 INLKGLNENKY
+627 
-638 YLVYCEVSPRDRVK
+638 VY
-652 VRVQNALNWTS
+652 
-663 KPSWATHD
+663 
-671 GGFSLNLEFEQTG
+671 
-684 NGWGSTISDI
+684 
-694 NITQYNYLWSNVEPV
+694 
-709 MNINQIGQSNKMYMY
+709 
-724 LRGGGEYY
+724 
-732 VYHWSQSGESNVWV
+732 
-746 NPRKN
+746 
-751 EGNLEENGVSL
+751 
-762 PYCRDWDAN
+762 
-771 LKVVATNIRSYKD
+771 
-784 GTYGE
+784 
-789 VTKIDKSL
+789 
-797 VINEIFLD
+797 
-805 NYSNSKTNIWTDNNE
+805 TDNNYVV
-820 LNVGSRNVGGY
+820 L
-831 SKIYCQGYKIHS
+831 
-843 KDDNYI
+843 
-849 LTAGGNSIHRKN
+849 AGGGVIHRKN
-861 LVSKIIQVTTST
+861 LISKVIQVTTPT
-873 FGITENNVG
+873 FDITGDNVG
-882 QIAHIANDCVLNFNT
+882 QTAHVATNCTLNYNT

-905 VRKVYDG
+905 IRKVYDG
-912 GSVTFSGSL
+912 GSVTFSGSIS
-921 PPIYTGDT
+921 PIYTGDT